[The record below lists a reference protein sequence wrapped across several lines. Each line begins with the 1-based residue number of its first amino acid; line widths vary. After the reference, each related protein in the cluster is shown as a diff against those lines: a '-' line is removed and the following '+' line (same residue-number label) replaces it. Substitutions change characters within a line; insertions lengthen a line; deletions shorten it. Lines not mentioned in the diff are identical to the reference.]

1 MHSKQIYEPRETF
14 GILLSPEITPL
25 LTKPLLPYYPLGI
38 SRACTIVYKE
48 NTYFAGFLM
57 AFFFFWLGIWT
68 YILVFPCVS
77 QGPLLKVSKWHI
89 KVLGPW
95 CSFCYISFDRDPCY
109 MSSDRDPLLFSLL
122 LLLLLLLLLFLSLF
136 FSFFLGLWAF
146 MVLLN
151 FMNWAF
157 FCLDPW
163 SFFTFHGMGFLV
175 KFWSSTLAPQA
186 HGLLVAHAQ
195 KNKLFLDTFLVFR
208 TNV

>member
-38 SRACTIVYKE
+38 SRAWTIVYKE

-57 AFFFFWLGIWT
+57 AFFFWLGIWT

-77 QGPLLKVSKWHI
+77 QGSLLKVSKGHI

-95 CSFCYISFDRDPCY
+95 CSFCYISSNRDPCY

-122 LLLLLLLLLFLSLF
+122 LLLLFLSLF
-136 FSFFLGLWAF
+136 FPSFWDFG
-146 MVLLN
+146 
-151 FMNWAF
+151 
-157 FCLDPW
+157 PSW
-163 SFFTFHGMGFLV
+163 SFLTSWIGHSFV
-175 KFWSSTLAPQA
+175 
-186 HGLLVAHAQ
+186 
-195 KNKLFLDTFLVFR
+195 
-208 TNV
+208 